1 VEADGVDVIL
11 TSVRSQTFAPDAFGN
26 LGLDVRQRKLV
37 VVKSTQHFYA
47 AFAPI
52 AREILYVST
61 PGAIPPDFATI
72 PYTKRATPY
81 WPRVPDPFRLDRPA
95 TS

>member
-1 VEADGVDVIL
+1 MWLEAEGIDVVVTTI
-11 TSVRSQTFAPDAFGN
+11 RSQTFAPDAFGN

-52 AREILYVST
+52 ALEVLYVAT
-61 PGAIPPDFATI
+61 PGAIAPDFARI
-72 PYTKRATPY
+72 PYTKRRTPY
-81 WPRVPDPFRLDRPA
+81 WPRDPGVRL
-95 TS
+95 